1 MPSVEYPD
9 QTLVWTEETKKL
21 THPETGETVTK
32 TIEHPK
38 YPFALRISKWKPTSD
53 GAYQLHGF
61 VEVTDFGNKLASQS
75 NPYEWLTNTYQT
87 DSMVTS
93 SVVAEWVQGFS
104 EIKNGQL
111 DAILSFG
118 NVFPASATIDDV
130 SDGRLTFM
138 IELNGAT
145 TFDIEWLRVDFD
157 PSRSNE

>member
-9 QTLVWTEETKKL
+9 QTLVWTEETKEL

-38 YPFALRISKWKPTSD
+38 HPFALRISKWKPTSS
-53 GAYQLHGF
+53 GTYQLHGF
-61 VEVTDFGNKLASQS
+61 VEVRDFGNKLASQS

-93 SVVAEWVQGFS
+93 SVVAEWVQGVLTTTY
-104 EIKNGQL
+104 GQL

-118 NVFPASATIDDV
+118 NVSPVSAIVDDI
-130 SDGRLTFM
+130 SNGRLTFT
-138 IELNGAT
+138 IELDGAT

-157 PSRSNE
+157 PSRGE